1 VGNLKMKAQALIR
14 LNFLSERDVEIE
26 LQSLQPETKTAPA
39 ARFSVQV
46 RGEGRNLILSF
57 EAKDTS
63 ALRAAINSYL
73 RWVHLTKNVVGL
85 LIALDKVLEG

>member
-1 VGNLKMKAQALIR
+1 MNAQALIR
-14 LNFLSERDVEIE
+14 LNFPSERDVEIA
-26 LQSLQPETKTAPA
+26 LQALQPEAKTAPA
-39 ARFSVQV
+39 ARSKVQV

-73 RWVHLTKNVVGL
+73 RWVHLTKDVVGL

>member
-1 VGNLKMKAQALIR
+1 MKAQALIR
-14 LNFLSERDVEIE
+14 LNFPSEKDVEIA
-26 LQSLQPETKTAPA
+26 LQALQPETKTAPA
-39 ARFSVQV
+39 ARSRVQV

-73 RWVHLTKNVVGL
+73 RWVHLTKDVVGL
-85 LIALDKVLEG
+85 LIALDKVLEYPL

>member
-1 VGNLKMKAQALIR
+1 MKARALIR
-14 LNFLSERDVEIE
+14 INFPSERNMEIV
-26 LQSLQPETKTAPA
+26 LRVLQPEIKTAPA
-39 ARFSVQV
+39 ARSRVQV

-73 RWVHLTKNVVGL
+73 RWAHLTKNILRL
-85 LIALDKVLEG
+85 LMALDKVLEG

>member
-1 VGNLKMKAQALIR
+1 MKAQALIR
-14 LNFLSERDVEIE
+14 LNFPSERDVEIA
-26 LQSLQPETKTAPA
+26 LQALQPETKTAPA
-39 ARFSVQV
+39 ARSKVQV

-73 RWVHLTKNVVGL
+73 RWVHLTNDVVGL